1 MNRTNDLLST
11 SSIIDDIP
19 KKTNGNAPPIACFLN
34 ALARE
39 CEAVQVEHT
48 ETQSRLS
55 IPLSNLRTIQIGLQ
69 YFSSLGS
76 HEYQLP
82 AQLVD
87 SNGSR
92 DIEFSEMLQLIVSDQ
107 GLVGMVSQEQQQ
119 IFVQRVLESVRN
131 TYQAIEHS
139 PYQRQLF
146 EERLDFKTAEQ
157 GLLIGHSFHPAPKSR
172 EQFSLQDAKRYSP
185 EMGSHFPL
193 HWLEVRSHRLQFG
206 SSADVSFDERMAQ
219 LVAHH
224 PHLVEAHQNARARGN
239 QLLPVHPWQW
249 QVMREREDI
258 QDFIEQGEITPLGQL
273 GAPWYPTSSTRSLY
287 APTLPYMLKFSLS
300 VKLTNSVRNLSLKE
314 VIRGTRLND
323 LFHSTELNNQLGS
336 ERGFQLMQEPAFI
349 GLIDKAGAIIDESL
363 VAFRDNP
370 LATKPQEEAVVLA
383 TLTQQNPYATSS
395 LVARR
400 IKDYAA
406 TKRIPE
412 PLAAQQWFDAYCQH
426 AVVSL
431 FDLQANHGV
440 VFLAHQQNIVMQLK
454 DGFPIG
460 MYYRDC
466 QGTGYTD
473 LAFTRY
479 SDALS
484 NDKESLE
491 NYWNQEKVRR
501 YFAYYLIINSTFNV
515 ISAIASAINVEEADL
530 VRILRAQLQALLDSG
545 VEDAACLNYVLES
558 DVLCCKGN
566 FFCYLQNFNENSIP
580 DPAVI
585 YFDLDNPLVQV
596 KESSHA

>member
-1 MNRTNDLLST
+1 
-11 SSIIDDIP
+11 
-19 KKTNGNAPPIACFLN
+19 
-34 ALARE
+34 
-39 CEAVQVEHT
+39 
-48 ETQSRLS
+48 
-55 IPLSNLRTIQIGLQ
+55 
-69 YFSSLGS
+69 
-76 HEYQLP
+76 
-82 AQLVD
+82 
-87 SNGSR
+87 
-92 DIEFSEMLQLIVSDQ
+92 
-107 GLVGMVSQEQQQ
+107 
-119 IFVQRVLESVRN
+119 
-131 TYQAIEHS
+131 
-139 PYQRQLF
+139 
-146 EERLDFKTAEQ
+146 
-157 GLLIGHSFHPAPKSR
+157 HP
-172 EQFSLQDAKRYSP
+172 Q
-185 EMGSHFPL
+185 
-193 HWLEVRSHRLQFG
+193 
-206 SSADVSFDERMAQ
+206 
-219 LVAHH
+219 
-224 PHLVEAHQNARARGN
+224 LVEAHQNAKARGN

-273 GAPWYPTSSTRSLY
+273 GASWYPTSSTRSLY

-349 GLIDKAGAIIDESL
+349 GLIDKAGAMIDESL

-545 VEDAACLNYVLES
+545 VEDAACLNYVLKS